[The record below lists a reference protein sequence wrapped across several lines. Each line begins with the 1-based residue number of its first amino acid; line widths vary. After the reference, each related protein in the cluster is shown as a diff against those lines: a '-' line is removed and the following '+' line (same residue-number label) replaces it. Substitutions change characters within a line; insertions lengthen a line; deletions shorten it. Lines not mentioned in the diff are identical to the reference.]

1 MANDENQKDMS
12 FVPGSGPLSRSC
24 RVGLALSGGAA
35 RSLAHIGVLKAFAE
49 AGIPV
54 DAIAGTSGGAV
65 MAVLFAAGVP
75 LEEMEARAISLRR
88 RDLGRITLS
97 RMGLI
102 SIRPLQKILESMAG
116 GQVRLESLR
125 IPAAVVATNLI
136 RRERHVF
143 RTGDAIRSALA
154 SSAMPHVYRPV
165 EINGELFTDGGVV
178 EYLPVSALQPYRP
191 LVRVAV
197 HLLPEDQFRTHPR
210 HLGQVMATI
219 VNIVQRGNAGPSA
232 RQTDVLIRPAVAP
245 FPPFDLVNGTELVDC
260 GYHAARRAIPQIA
273 RLLEERERWLD
284 DLGEGFAGDRRVQ
297 GERRSGDSSGNS

>member
-1 MANDENQKDMS
+1 MAMDENEIKPD
-12 FVPGSGPLSRSC
+12 FVPGSDPLSRGC
-24 RVGLALSGGAA
+24 RVGLAFSGGAA
-35 RSLAHIGVLKAFAE
+35 RSLAHIGVLKALAE

-65 MAVLFAAGVP
+65 MAVLFAAGIP
-75 LEEMEARAISLRR
+75 LEEIEARAIALRR

-102 SIRPLQKILESMAG
+102 SIRPLQNILESMTG
-116 GQVRLESLR
+116 PIQLETLR
-125 IPAAVVATNLI
+125 IPTAVVATNLI

-178 EYLPVSALQPYRP
+178 EYLPVSALEPYRP

-197 HLLPEDQFRTHPR
+197 HLLPEDQYRSRPR

-232 RQTDVLIRPAVAP
+232 KQTDVLIRPAVAP
-245 FPPFDLVNGTELVDC
+245 FPPFDLVNGAELVDC
-260 GYHAARRAIPQIA
+260 GYHAARRAVPQIV
-273 RLLEERERWLD
+273 RLLEERERWLGE
-284 DLGEGFAGDRRVQ
+284 LGQGLGDRRVQ
-297 GERRSGDSSGNS
+297 DDRRAADSSSS

>member
-1 MANDENQKDMS
+1 MG
-12 FVPGSGPLSRSC
+12 V
-24 RVGLALSGGAA
+24 ALSGGAA

-54 DAIAGTSGGAV
+54 DAISGTSGGAV

-75 LEEMEARAISLRR
+75 LEEMEARAIALRR
-88 RDLGRITLS
+88 RDLGRFTLS

-102 SIRPLQKILESMAG
+102 SIRPLQQILESMTG
-116 GQVRLESLR
+116 GSIQLESLR
-125 IPAAVVATNLI
+125 IPTAVIATNLI

-178 EYLPVSALQPYRP
+178 EYLPVSALEPYRP

-197 HLLPEDQFRTHPR
+197 HLLPENQFRSRPR

-245 FPPFDLVNGTELVDC
+245 FPPFDLVNGSELVDC
-260 GYHAARRAIPQIA
+260 GYHAARRAVPQIV
-273 RLLEERERWLD
+273 RILEERERWLGN
-284 DLGEGFAGDRRVQ
+284 LGKGLDGDRRTD
-297 GERRSGDSSGNS
+297 GDRRSVDPSRTR